1 MDLLLKDIK
10 ETLGAASVTLP
21 LPNLAMACDKTIH
34 EDLGGTMTDA
44 MSKLRLEG
52 IDGGVALPMNSTR
65 RSVARA
71 EFQPTRAIGPVG
83 TAG

>member
-1 MDLLLKDIK
+1 MDLLLDDIK

-21 LPNLAMACDKTIH
+21 NPAMASDRAIR
-34 EDLGGTMTDA
+34 EEFGETMTDA
-44 MSKLRLEG
+44 VSKLRLEG
-52 IDGGVALPMNSTR
+52 VDGGVALPMSSAR

-71 EFQPTRAIGPVG
+71 EFSPALAIGAVR